1 MFFISKIR
9 VITTMIALYHIKWC
23 IHFLAHLYFMSD
35 AQACFILKFLPFG
48 YKSDSHYFL
57 MISFPLFQ
65 RFFFRIL
72 KFLHC
77 WLLSKL
83 AIFNFYLTKNLDSFI
98 KIDFS
103 FCRTFS
109 FVQEVFSCENDR
121 SKNNFLVKLEL
132 KETTFL
138 QSRTQNPLT
147 VPFLPFPLFLFPLVL
162 ISPICTFCCSWSS
175 FVRTNLLIL
184 AV

>member
-1 MFFISKIR
+1 MHTFSCAFIYYEWCPSMFYTQKFIKS
-9 VITTMIALYHIKWC
+9 
-23 IHFLAHLYFMSD
+23 
-35 AQACFILKFLPFG
+35 LPFG
-48 YKSDSHYFL
+48 YKSDSHHFL

-83 AIFNFYLTKNLDSFI
+83 TIFNFYLMKNLDSFI

-121 SKNNFLVKLEL
+121 SKNNLLVKLEL

-138 QSRTQNPLT
+138 QSRTQNLDRSLSSAFAISLSPR
-147 VPFLPFPLFLFPLVL
+147 PHIPNMHFLLLMIFIREDKFTDLGGL
-162 ISPICTFCCSWSS
+162 IDWNKCFIFS
-175 FVRTNLLIL
+175 R
-184 AV
+184 